1 MAQGAEEG
9 GDLQQAEFAVPR
21 RLGRN
26 DARAQQHWPDRVHPH
41 RGRVQHQH
49 TLDTSVGHDQFADR
63 HAGTLDGEQDVLV
76 HLRGAG
82 SESDGGVEDEAAGWE
97 VVCAGED
104 EASGSGR

>member
-1 MAQGAEEG
+1 MNGTGSGRG
-9 GDLQQAEFAVPR
+9 GDLTQAQVAVLR
-21 RLGRN
+21 RLGRD

-41 RGRVQHQH
+41 HGRVQHQH
-49 TLDTSVGHDQFADR
+49 TLDTSVGHDQLADR
-63 HAGTLDGEQDVLV
+63 HAETLNEEQDVLV

-97 VVCAGED
+97 VAGED